1 MGAAAAPMLIGS
13 AIGGLT
19 NRDNPLQ
26 GALLGGALGGAGG
39 AFMGPGGL
47 SNMFSFAD
55 DAATGVLPSA
65 LSGSTTVAGSSLP
78 SGAVQ
83 AFTTGPNAAMQ
94 AANLATGPSGAIG
107 VEAAKTGLFA
117 PPTGGFQSL
126 TAGMPQP
133 LTFNQ
138 ATAAG
143 MQRPLSLGMPGV
155 EASSLYEPTF
165 MDRVGSVGQYAQ
177 QNPVLTG
184 MALQS
189 AQQMMQRPEVPMAP
203 AAQISRGQIQGGD
216 YMSLL
221 NPQQSTVLRPQP
233 ISLLG

>member
-1 MGAAAAPMLIGS
+1 MLIGS

-19 NRDNPLQ
+19 NRKNPLQ

-65 LSGSTTVAGSSLP
+65 LSGSTTINAAAPMAG
-78 SGAVQ
+78 Q
-83 AFTTGPNAAMQ
+83 AFTTGPSAAMQ
-94 AANLATGPSGAIG
+94 AANLATGPSGAMG

-189 AQQMMQRPEVPMAP
+189 AQQMMQRPEAPMAP
-203 AAQISRGQIQGGD
+203 AGQVSRGQIQGGD

-221 NPQQSTVLRPQP
+221 NPQQGTVLRPQP

>member
-39 AFMGPGGL
+39 AFMGPGGF

-65 LSGSTTVAGSSLP
+65 LSGSTTTAVNPALVTGRLP
-78 SGAVQ
+78 S
-83 AFTTGPNAAMQ
+83 AA
-94 AANLATGPSGAIG
+94 PSIAYQTPLG
-107 VEAAKTGLFA
+107 VEGMKSAGGGIFSGGMSSPAPFVSSGTSTGLI
-117 PPTGGFQSL
+117 P
-126 TAGMPQP
+126 
-133 LTFNQ
+133 
-138 ATAAG
+138 
-143 MQRPLSLGMPGV
+143 
-155 EASSLYEPTF
+155 SSMYEPTF

-184 MALQS
+184 MAMQS
-189 AQQMMQRPEVPMAP
+189 AQQMMQRPEAPTAP

-221 NPQQSTVLRPQP
+221 NPQQNTVLRPQP

>member
-65 LSGSTTVAGSSLP
+65 LSGSTTINAAAPMAG
-78 SGAVQ
+78 Q
-83 AFTTGPNAAMQ
+83 AFVNPVATTMTTGPSIS
-94 AANLATGPSGAIG
+94 ANVANEASKFARPEGFGGVKGMFSGGIG
-107 VEAAKTGLFA
+107 SSTYTPAPFVSSGTSTGLI
-117 PPTGGFQSL
+117 P
-126 TAGMPQP
+126 
-133 LTFNQ
+133 
-138 ATAAG
+138 
-143 MQRPLSLGMPGV
+143 
-155 EASSLYEPTF
+155 SSMYEPTF

-189 AQQMMQRPEVPMAP
+189 AQQMMQRPEAPMAP
-203 AAQISRGQIQGGD
+203 AGQVSRGQIQGGD